1 MKFRAA
7 FSEMLV
13 GFCVSTTFICIL
25 QGVLGCI
32 FMPDVKLDFGVLL
45 SPPLFGFLSTL
56 LGVVEFSSR
65 ELTVRQVLIRRVIHL
80 LLIEGMVFGLNI
92 LVGNGF
98 TFWMAVLLALGIAVV
113 YICVYVVLWVDELRY
128 ARVFNE
134 KLKEFQKKE
143 KI

>member
-1 MKFRAA
+1 MKFKTA

-13 GFCVSTTFICIL
+13 GFCVSITFICIL
-25 QGVLGCI
+25 QGLLGGY
-32 FMPDVKLDFGVLL
+32 FLPDVKLDFGVLL

-113 YICVYVVLWVDELRY
+113 YICVYVVLWIDELRY

>member
-1 MKFRAA
+1 MKFKTA

-25 QGVLGCI
+25 QGLLGGY
-32 FMPDVKLDFGVLL
+32 FLPDVKLDFGVLL

-56 LGVVEFSSR
+56 LGVVEFSSK
-65 ELTVRQVLIRRVIHL
+65 ELTVRRVLIRRVIHL
-80 LLIEGMVFGLNI
+80 LLIEGMVFGINI
-92 LVGNGF
+92 LVGNAF